1 MLETTGEGR
10 TYLNHSFCSSQSNI
24 DILLFE
30 PTSES
35 DDYEV
40 EDQEE
45 ADRRLA
51 FEGQYDAEEGRGTR
65 GNSSSGGS
73 VEVYDIGSSSE
84 EEKEEK
90 PEGVSKAYDDANE
103 SDEPTETAILNEV
116 VNDYIG
122 ATTSEPP
129 EVEAHPDVNDGQI
142 LHDNV
147 NEYIPV
153 ASPSKKSPEKSDNSG
168 EEAVAEDVAVAE
180 IVAKETLESTAKVSV
195 HHDSAAI
202 VAGQST
208 EHRTLMDHD
217 VNLQS
222 EAKPGDADIENAE
235 EEAYKSDA
243 PYSSDGGNL
252 GGELS
257 EDMNADDEHESLDT
271 EDDKR
276 SLAEQGE
283 TFDDEE
289 AGKVCFCI
297 RSQFT
302 KELDI

>member
-1 MLETTGEGR
+1 MLETTGEGI

-30 PTSES
+30 STSES

-84 EEKEEK
+84 EEKEEE
-90 PEGVSKAYDDANE
+90 PEGVPKAYDDANE

-129 EVEAHPDVNDGQI
+129 EVETHPEVNDRQI

-153 ASPSKKSPEKSDNSG
+153 ASPSKKSPEKSGNSG

-180 IVAKETLESTAKVSV
+180 IVAKETLESTAKRSV
-195 HHDSAAI
+195 HHDNAAI
-202 VAGQST
+202 DADQST
-208 EHRTLMDHD
+208 EDHTLIDHD

-235 EEAYKSDA
+235 EEAYKSDV